1 MTTFHLTVVTPD
13 GCVFDGQAER
23 VVCRAI
29 DGDLAI
35 LAKHGDYCTALGM
48 GEAHIVN
55 AEGQSHRAACMGGM
69 LTVLDGE
76 ARLVATTWEWA
87 EDIDQARAEA
97 SKKRAEEILVRKN
110 LDRRE
115 YELAQ
120 ARLKRALVRTSIHP
134 YPQKAKRP
142 VFPVG
147 NAGRFCVTPPAAFGG
162 SPLTEGAFWPPSRRE
177 VASRQ
182 R

>member
-1 MTTFHLTVVTPD
+1 MLYDD
-13 GCVFDGQAER
+13 GNLKTICNTEVSNMKSLILYYSYRGNTQRIAER
-23 VVCRAI
+23 IHSAI

-134 YPQKAKRP
+134 
-142 VFPVG
+142 
-147 NAGRFCVTPPAAFGG
+147 
-162 SPLTEGAFWPPSRRE
+162 
-177 VASRQ
+177 
-182 R
+182 

>member
-1 MTTFHLTVVTPD
+1 
-13 GCVFDGQAER
+13 
-23 VVCRAI
+23 
-29 DGDLAI
+29 
-35 LAKHGDYCTALGM
+35 M

-55 AEGQSHRAACMGGM
+55 AEGQSHRAASMGGM

-134 YPQKAKRP
+134 
-142 VFPVG
+142 
-147 NAGRFCVTPPAAFGG
+147 
-162 SPLTEGAFWPPSRRE
+162 
-177 VASRQ
+177 
-182 R
+182 

>member
-120 ARLKRALVRTSIHP
+120 ARLKRALV
-134 YPQKAKRP
+134 
-142 VFPVG
+142 FPVG